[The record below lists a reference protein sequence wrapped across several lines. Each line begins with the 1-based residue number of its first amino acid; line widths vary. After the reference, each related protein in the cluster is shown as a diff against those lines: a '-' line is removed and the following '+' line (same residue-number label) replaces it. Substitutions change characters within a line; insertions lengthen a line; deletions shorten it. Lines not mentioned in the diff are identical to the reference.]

1 MSEPASRLRLIVSG
15 DSGGDSL
22 LKIMASKILVPGARV
37 FIHCSKRGAP
47 KNPLRGGRGAARTDG
62 DARL

>member
-1 MSEPASRLRLIVSG
+1 
-15 DSGGDSL
+15 
-22 LKIMASKILVPGARV
+22 MASKILVPGARV

-62 DARL
+62 DARLSGAPLLPYRVFVVSDRPPIA